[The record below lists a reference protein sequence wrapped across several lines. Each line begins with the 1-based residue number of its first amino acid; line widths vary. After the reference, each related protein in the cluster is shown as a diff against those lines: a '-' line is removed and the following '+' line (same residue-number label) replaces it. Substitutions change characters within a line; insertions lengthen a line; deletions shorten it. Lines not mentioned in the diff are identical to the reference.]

1 MVVTVTCSTIGDSIE
16 MSKSGRTGCILV
28 ELELLMMEEGGGEV
42 QKQQI
47 NKERLQKED

>member
-1 MVVTVTCSTIGDSIE
+1 MVVTVTCSTIGSIE